1 MQSRMAWACI
11 LRKCPRALKGVA
23 AMKARKPKNH
33 EPSLRDKLSQNF
45 LRAFESDFE
54 THGVDVIEQLREKSP
69 EKYAKIASK
78 LIATTEPKADGFEQC
93 KDMESIGRRLLR
105 SVGLEDEGA
114 ATPAMVQAALDAQD
128 RLISE
133 LAKIIED
140 GMH

>member
-1 MQSRMAWACI
+1 
-11 LRKCPRALKGVA
+11 
-23 AMKARKPKNH
+23 MKTRKPKTN
-33 EPSLRDKLSQNF
+33 EPSLRDKLSHNF

-54 THGVDVIEQLREKSP
+54 THGVNVIEQLREKSP
-69 EKYAKIASK
+69 EKYAEIASK

-105 SVGLEDEGA
+105 SVGLEDEDA

-128 RLISE
+128 RMISE